1 MFRSH
6 HAREIWKRN
15 NKPVILDVFK
25 ENAGREISF
34 IKTYVI
40 NYPKKQ
46 SELYKEIKSLNVDT
60 KGEKEKS
67 HYTSI

>member
-1 MFRSH
+1 
-6 HAREIWKRN
+6 
-15 NKPVILDVFK
+15 VILDVFK